1 MYKQMA
7 QEIAERVNED
17 IQTCRIEVTSTA
29 AKAVLYRSV
38 NAKRPRLQELSKLIF
53 KLHHQVL
60 LSVHSLNL
68 RLKLWGNGSI
78 AGVILLALIF
88 LSCITEVK
96 IGLKTKLKVA

>member
-17 IQTCRIEVTSTA
+17 IRTCRIEVTSTA
-29 AKAVLYRSV
+29 AKAMLYQSV
-38 NAKRPRLQELSKLIF
+38 NAKRQRLQELSKLKF

-68 RLKLWGNGSI
+68 RLKL
-78 AGVILLALIF
+78 L
-88 LSCITEVK
+88 
-96 IGLKTKLKVA
+96 